1 MSTFHILNG
10 DCLAE
15 KFPKNLEGESI
26 IWREALI
33 DGPVSDN
40 EFFKNRKKFINENYD
55 SESDYDELVVREF
68 QKIQNIPEDSD
79 VFFWFEDDLFC
90 QVNFWFLISNLN
102 LGKTK
107 IFRVFPKDTEK
118 EFAESDENDL
128 LELFHS
134 AKEINDTERKLI
146 SYLWIDFQQNNL
158 SKGSSSEIVT
168 NLEELITANENR
180 FNRTLENQIKEIQKN
195 AENFEDVF
203 KIFNQ
208 KYPIYGFGDLQLKKY
223 IIDQF
228 LDYS

>member
-15 KFPKNLEGESI
+15 KFPNNLEGEII

-40 EFFKNRKKFINENYD
+40 NFFENRKKFIKGNYD
-55 SESDYDELVVREF
+55 SESDYDELVVKEF
-68 QKIQNIPEDSD
+68 QKMQNIPEDSD
-79 VFFWFEDDLFC
+79 LFFWFEDDLFC
-90 QVNFWFLISNLN
+90 QLNFWFLISSLNLN
-102 LGKTK
+102 KKK
-107 IFRVFPKDTEK
+107 IFRIFPKNKEK
-118 EFAESDENDL
+118 GFAESDENDL
-128 LELFHS
+128 LELFDS

-146 SYLWIDFQQNNL
+146 SNLWADFQQNKL
-158 SKGSSSEIVT
+158 SKEFSSEIVR

-180 FNRTLENQIKEIQKN
+180 FNGTLENQIKEIQKN

-208 KYPIYGFGDLQLKKY
+208 KYTIYGFGDLQLKKC
-223 IIDQF
+223 IDKF
-228 LDYS
+228 SR

>member
-33 DGPVSDN
+33 DGPVSEDD
-40 EFFKNRKKFINENYD
+40 FFENRKKFITENYD
-55 SESDYDELVVREF
+55 SESNYDELVVKEF
-68 QKIQNIPEDSD
+68 QKMQDLPEDSA

-90 QVNFWFLISNLN
+90 QVNFWFLISSLN
-102 LGKTK
+102 LGKIN

-118 EFAESDENDL
+118 GFAESDENDL
-128 LELFHS
+128 LKLFHS
-134 AKEINDTERKLI
+134 AKEINYTERKLI
-146 SYLWIDFQQNNL
+146 SNLWIDFQQNNL
-158 SKGSSSEIVT
+158 LKETSSEIVR

-180 FNRTLENQIKEIQKN
+180 FNGTLENQIKVIQKT
-195 AENFEDVF
+195 AKSFEEFF

-208 KYPIYGFGDLQLKKY
+208 KYPIYGFGDLQLKRC
-223 IIDQF
+223 IDQF
-228 LDYS
+228 SR

>member
-15 KFPKNLEGESI
+15 KFPKNLKGESI

-40 EFFKNRKKFINENYD
+40 NFFENRKKFIKYNYD
-55 SESDYDELVVREF
+55 SESNYDELVVKEF
-68 QKIQNIPEDSD
+68 QKMQDLPEDSA

-102 LGKTK
+102 LDKAK

-118 EFAESDENDL
+118 GFAESDENDL
-128 LELFHS
+128 LKLFHS
-134 AKEINDTERKLI
+134 AKEINDKERKLI
-146 SYLWIDFQQNNL
+146 SNLWADFQQNNL
-158 SKGSSSEIVT
+158 SKVSSSEIVR

-180 FNRTLENQIKEIQKN
+180 FNGTLENQIKDIQKN
-195 AENFEDVF
+195 AETFEEVF

-208 KYPIYGFGDLQLKKY
+208 KYPVYGFGDLQLKRC
-223 IIDQF
+223 IDQF
-228 LDYS
+228 SK

>member
-40 EFFKNRKKFINENYD
+40 NFFENRKKFIKENYN
-55 SESDYDELVVREF
+55 SKSDYNELVVKEF
-68 QKIQNIPEDSD
+68 QKMQNIPEDSA

-90 QVNFWFLISNLN
+90 QVNLWFLISNLN
-102 LGKTK
+102 LGKTNV
-107 IFRVFPKDTEK
+107 FRVFPKDTEK
-118 EFAESDENDL
+118 GFAESDENDL

-146 SYLWIDFQQNNL
+146 SNLWADFQQNKL
-158 SKGSSSEIVT
+158 SKEVSSEIVR

-180 FNRTLENQIKEIQKN
+180 FNGTLENQIKEIQKN
-195 AENFEDVF
+195 AESFEDVF
-203 KIFNQ
+203 KTFTQ
-208 KYPIYGFGDLQLKKY
+208 KYPIYGFGDLQLKRC
-223 IIDQF
+223 IDK
-228 LDYS
+228 LSK

>member
-40 EFFKNRKKFINENYD
+40 NFFENRKKFIAENYD
-55 SESDYDELVVREF
+55 SESDYDELVIKEF
-68 QKIQNIPEDSD
+68 QRIKNIPEDSD

-118 EFAESDENDL
+118 GFSESEENDL

-134 AKEINDTERKLI
+134 AKEINDIERKLI
-146 SYLWIDFQQNNL
+146 SNLWVDFQQNNL
-158 SKGSSSEIVT
+158 SKGSSSEIVR

-180 FNRTLENQIKEIQKN
+180 FNGTLENQIKDIQKT
-195 AENFEDVF
+195 AENFEEVF
-203 KIFNQ
+203 KMFNQ
-208 KYPIYGFGDLQLKKY
+208 KYPIYGFGDLQLKRC
-223 IIDQF
+223 IDQF
-228 LDYS
+228 ST

>member
-1 MSTFHILNG
+1 MNTFHILNG

-15 KFPKNLEGESI
+15 KFPKNLEGEII

-40 EFFKNRKKFINENYD
+40 NFFENRKKFITENYD
-55 SESDYDELVVREF
+55 SESDYDELVVKEF

-90 QVNFWFLISNLN
+90 QVNFWFLISSLNLN
-102 LGKTK
+102 KKK
-107 IFRVFPKDTEK
+107 IFRIFPKNKEK
-118 EFAESDENDL
+118 GFAESDENDL
-128 LELFHS
+128 LELFDS

-146 SYLWIDFQQNNL
+146 SNLWIDFQQNNL
-158 SKGSSSEIVT
+158 SKGSSSEIVR

-180 FNRTLENQIKEIQKN
+180 FNRTLENQIKDIQKT
-195 AENFEDVF
+195 AESFEEVF

-208 KYPIYGFGDLQLKKY
+208 KYPVYGFGDLQLKRC
-223 IIDQF
+223 IEQF
-228 LDYS
+228 SK

>member
-15 KFPKNLEGESI
+15 KFPKKLEGESI

-33 DGPVSDN
+33 DGPVSEDD
-40 EFFKNRKKFINENYD
+40 FFENRKKFITENYD
-55 SESDYDELVVREF
+55 SESNYDELVVKEF
-68 QKIQNIPEDSD
+68 QKMQNLPEGSD

-118 EFAESDENDL
+118 GFSESEENDL
-128 LELFHS
+128 VELFHS
-134 AKEINDTERKLI
+134 AKEIDAKEGKLI
-146 SYLWIDFQQNNL
+146 SNLWADFQQNNL
-158 SKGSSSEIVT
+158 SKGNSSEIVR

-180 FNRTLENQIKEIQKN
+180 FNGTLENQIKDIQKT
-195 AENFEDVF
+195 AESFEEIF
-203 KIFNQ
+203 TIFNQ
-208 KYPIYGFGDLQLKKY
+208 KYPVYGFGDLQLKRC
-223 IIDQF
+223 IDQF
-228 LDYS
+228 FR

>member
-40 EFFKNRKKFINENYD
+40 NFFENRKKFITENYD
-55 SESDYDELVVREF
+55 SESDYDELVLKELQR
-68 QKIQNIPEDSD
+68 IQNLPEDSD
-79 VFFWFEDDLFC
+79 VFFWFEDDLYC

-118 EFAESDENDL
+118 GFGESDENDL

-146 SYLWIDFQQNNL
+146 SNLWADFQQNNL
-158 SKGSSSEIVT
+158 SKEVSSEIVR
-168 NLEELITANENR
+168 NLEELITANKNR
-180 FNRTLENQIKEIQKN
+180 FNRTLENQIKDIQKT
-195 AENFEDVF
+195 AESFEEFF

-208 KYPIYGFGDLQLKKY
+208 KYPIYGFGDLQLKRY
-223 IIDQF
+223 ID
-228 LDYS
+228 

>member
-1 MSTFHILNG
+1 MNTFHILNG

-15 KFPKNLEGESI
+15 KFPKNLEGEII

-40 EFFKNRKKFINENYD
+40 NFFENRKKFITENYD
-55 SESDYDELVVREF
+55 SESDYDELVVKEF

-90 QVNFWFLISNLN
+90 QVNFWFLISSLNLN
-102 LGKTK
+102 KKK
-107 IFRVFPKDTEK
+107 IFRVFPKNKEK
-118 EFAESDENDL
+118 GFAESDENDL
-128 LELFHS
+128 LELFDS

-146 SYLWIDFQQNNL
+146 SNLWADFQQNNL
-158 SKGSSSEIVT
+158 SKGSSSEIVR

-180 FNRTLENQIKEIQKN
+180 FNRTLENQIKDIQKN
-195 AENFEDVF
+195 AETFEEVF

-208 KYPIYGFGDLQLKKY
+208 KYPIYGFGDLQLKRY
-223 IIDQF
+223 IDQF

>member
-1 MSTFHILNG
+1 MKTFHILNG

-26 IWREALI
+26 IWREVLI

-40 EFFKNRKKFINENYD
+40 KFFENRKKFIKENYD
-55 SESDYDELVVREF
+55 SESDYDELVVKEF
-68 QKIQNIPEDSD
+68 QKMQNIPEDSA

-107 IFRVFPKDTEK
+107 IFRVFPKDIEK
-118 EFAESDENDL
+118 GFAESDENDL
-128 LELFHS
+128 LELFDS

-146 SYLWIDFQQNNL
+146 SNLWADFQKNNL
-158 SKGSSSEIVT
+158 SKGNSSEIVK

-180 FNRTLENQIKEIQKN
+180 FNGTLENQIKDIQKT
-195 AENFEDVF
+195 AESFEEIF

-208 KYPIYGFGDLQLKKY
+208 KYPVYGFGDLQLKRC
-223 IIDQF
+223 IDQF
-228 LDYS
+228 FR

>member
-33 DGPVSDN
+33 DGSVSDN
-40 EFFKNRKKFINENYD
+40 KFFENRKKFINENYD
-55 SESDYDELVVREF
+55 SESNYDELVVKEF

-90 QVNFWFLISNLN
+90 QVNFWFLISSLNLN
-102 LGKTK
+102 KKK
-107 IFRVFPKDTEK
+107 IFRVFPKNKEK
-118 EFAESDENDL
+118 GFAESDENDL
-128 LELFHS
+128 LELFDS

-146 SYLWIDFQQNNL
+146 SNLWIDFQQNNL
-158 SKGSSSEIVT
+158 SKGSSSEIVR

-180 FNRTLENQIKEIQKN
+180 FNRTLENQIKDIQKT
-195 AENFEDVF
+195 AESFEEVF

-208 KYPIYGFGDLQLKKY
+208 KYPVYGFGDLQLKRC
-223 IIDQF
+223 IEQF
-228 LDYS
+228 SK

>member
-33 DGPVSDN
+33 DGPVSEDD
-40 EFFKNRKKFINENYD
+40 FFENRKKFITDNYD
-55 SESDYDELVVREF
+55 SESNYDELVVKEF
-68 QKIQNIPEDSD
+68 QRIQNISEDSD

-90 QVNFWFLISNLN
+90 QLNFWFLISNLN
-102 LGKTK
+102 LDKTK

-118 EFAESDENDL
+118 GFSESEENDL
-128 LELFHS
+128 VELFHS
-134 AKEINDTERKLI
+134 AKEIDAKEGKLI
-146 SYLWIDFQQNNL
+146 SNLWIDFQQNNL
-158 SKGSSSEIVT
+158 LKETSSEIVR

-180 FNRTLENQIKEIQKN
+180 FNGTLENQIKVIQKT
-195 AENFEDVF
+195 AKSFEEFF

-208 KYPIYGFGDLQLKKY
+208 KYPIYGFGDLQLKRC
-223 IIDQF
+223 IDQF
-228 LDYS
+228 SR

>member
-1 MSTFHILNG
+1 MNTFHILNG

-40 EFFKNRKKFINENYD
+40 NFFENRKKFIKENYD
-55 SESDYDELVVREF
+55 SESDYDELVVKEF
-68 QKIQNIPEDSD
+68 QKMQNIPEDSV

-102 LGKTK
+102 LRNKK
-107 IFRVFPKDTEK
+107 ILRVFPKDKEK
-118 EFAESDENDL
+118 GFAETNENDL

-134 AKEINDTERKLI
+134 AKEINDTERILI
-146 SYLWIDFQQNNL
+146 SNLWADFQQNNL
-158 SKGSSSEIVT
+158 SKGSSSEIVR

-180 FNRTLENQIKEIQKN
+180 FNRTLENQIKDIQKTT
-195 AENFEDVF
+195 ESFEEVF

-208 KYPIYGFGDLQLKKY
+208 KYPVYGFGDLQLKRC
-223 IIDQF
+223 IDKF
-228 LDYS
+228 SR

>member
-1 MSTFHILNG
+1 MKTFHILNG

-15 KFPKNLEGESI
+15 NFPKNLEGESI

-40 EFFKNRKKFINENYD
+40 KFFENRKKFIKENYD
-55 SESDYDELVVREF
+55 SESDYDELVVKEF
-68 QKIQNIPEDSD
+68 QKMQNIPEDSA

-107 IFRVFPKDTEK
+107 IFRILPKGTEK
-118 EFAESDENDL
+118 GFAKSDEKDL
-128 LELFHS
+128 LEMLQS

-146 SYLWIDFQQNNL
+146 SNLWADFQQNNL
-158 SKGSSSEIVT
+158 SKGNSSEIVR

-180 FNRTLENQIKEIQKN
+180 FNGTLENQIKDIQKT
-195 AENFEDVF
+195 AESFEEIF

-208 KYPIYGFGDLQLKKY
+208 KYPVYGFGDLQLKRC
-223 IIDQF
+223 IDQF
-228 LDYS
+228 FR

>member
-40 EFFKNRKKFINENYD
+40 NFFENRKNFITENYD
-55 SESDYDELVVREF
+55 SESNYDELVVKEF
-68 QKIQNIPEDSD
+68 QKMQDLPEDSA

-102 LGKTK
+102 LGKAK
-107 IFRVFPKDTEK
+107 IFRVFPKDTK
-118 EFAESDENDL
+118 KGFAESDENDL

-146 SYLWIDFQQNNL
+146 SNLWIDFQQNNL
-158 SKGSSSEIVT
+158 SKETSSEIVR
-168 NLEELITANENR
+168 NLETLITANENR
-180 FNRTLENQIKEIQKN
+180 FNGTLEDQIKVIQKT
-195 AENFEDVF
+195 AKSFEEFF

-208 KYPIYGFGDLQLKKY
+208 KYPIYGFGDLQLKRC
-223 IIDQF
+223 IDQF
-228 LDYS
+228 SK

>member
-40 EFFKNRKKFINENYD
+40 NFFENRKKFIIENYD
-55 SESDYDELVVREF
+55 SESDYDELVVKEF
-68 QKIQNIPEDSD
+68 KSIKNIPEDSD

-102 LGKTK
+102 VNKIK
-107 IFRVFPKDTEK
+107 IFRVFPKNTEK
-118 EFAESDENDL
+118 GFAESNEKDL

-134 AKEINDTERKLI
+134 AKEINAEESKLI
-146 SYLWIDFQQNNL
+146 SNFWIGFQQNNL
-158 SKGSSSEIVT
+158 SKDISSEIVR
-168 NLEELITANENR
+168 NLQKLIIANENR
-180 FNRTLENQIKEIQKN
+180 FNGTLENQIKDIQKT
-195 AENFEDVF
+195 AESFEEIF

-208 KYPIYGFGDLQLKKY
+208 KYPIYGFGDLQLKRC
-223 IIDQF
+223 IDQF
-228 LDYS
+228 SR

>member
-40 EFFKNRKKFINENYD
+40 NFFENRKKFIKENYD
-55 SESDYDELVVREF
+55 SESNYDELVVKEF
-68 QKIQNIPEDSD
+68 RKMQDLPEDSA

-90 QVNFWFLISNLN
+90 QVNFWFLISSLN
-102 LGKTK
+102 LGKIN

-118 EFAESDENDL
+118 GFAESDENDL
-128 LELFHS
+128 LKLFHS

-146 SYLWIDFQQNNL
+146 SNLWIDFQQNNL
-158 SKGSSSEIVT
+158 LKETSSEIVR

-180 FNRTLENQIKEIQKN
+180 FNGTLENQIKVIQKT
-195 AENFEDVF
+195 AKSFEEFF

-208 KYPIYGFGDLQLKKY
+208 KYPIYGFGDLQLKRC
-223 IIDQF
+223 IDQF
-228 LDYS
+228 SR

>member
-33 DGPVSDN
+33 DGPVLDN
-40 EFFKNRKKFINENYD
+40 NFFENRKNFITENYD
-55 SESDYDELVVREF
+55 SESDYDELVVKEF
-68 QKIQNIPEDSD
+68 QRIQNIPEDSD

-90 QVNFWFLISNLN
+90 QVNFWFLISSLNLN
-102 LGKTK
+102 KKK
-107 IFRVFPKDTEK
+107 IFRIFPKNKEK
-118 EFAESDENDL
+118 GFAESDENDL
-128 LELFHS
+128 LELFDS

-146 SYLWIDFQQNNL
+146 SNLWIDFQQNNL
-158 SKGSSSEIVT
+158 SKGSSSEIVR

-180 FNRTLENQIKEIQKN
+180 FNRTLENQIKDIQKT
-195 AENFEDVF
+195 AESFEEIF

-208 KYPIYGFGDLQLKKY
+208 KYPVYGFGDLQLKRC
-223 IIDQF
+223 IEQF
-228 LDYS
+228 SK